1 MGIFVCRISKAFQAH
16 FTCSLK
22 GWKLDINKIKLRQF
36 LRDLWWGFLS
46 SRSALAWGFLQVCC
60 SIACFDQCCWALLLY
75 LSTEQPNQRV
85 AALFINLCPLPS
97 PPGPPKPHIQHTELY
112 LLAQTLSNLLSIVQ
126 ERCPNSSIFIR
137 NMTLIFPVW
146 KSWSV
151 FKHFF
156 LHNRPSARG
165 KK

>member
-1 MGIFVCRISKAFQAH
+1 MGIFVCRISKAFHTH
-16 FTCSLK
+16 FTCIPK
-22 GWKLDINKIKLRQF
+22 GWKLDINKIKLKQF
-36 LRDLWWGFLS
+36 LRDLWWGLLG
-46 SRSALAWGFLQVCC
+46 SRSGLAWGFFRVCF
-60 SIACFDQCCWALLLY
+60 SAACFDQCCWALLLY

-97 PPGPPKPHIQHTELY
+97 PLKPHTQHTELY
-112 LLAQTLSNLLSIVQ
+112 LWAQTLSNLLSIVQ
-126 ERCPNSSIFIR
+126 EWCPNSSIFIR
-137 NMTLIFPVW
+137 NMTLIFTVW
-146 KSWSV
+146 RSWSV